1 MEQGKK
7 VKSALVIQ
15 GGGTRGIYAA
25 GVLDAFL
32 LNKISFPYIIGTSAG
47 SLCGANYLSKD
58 FGRSKYVVT
67 ELMSDPKFVSV
78 RNRIFKGTIFDF
90 DFLFHEVPKSILP
103 FNEKEFFNSSSLF
116 YMVATDMNSGKT
128 IYFEKN
134 AISDPYKGLAASSSL
149 PLLSKPVNVDGYL
162 CLDGGV
168 AMSVPFRK
176 PLEEEIEKIVVIA
189 TRNKGYRKKEIKNLQ
204 KIIAKSLY
212 KDYPLLLNAFLK
224 SHEKYNKDMDLLD
237 RLEEEGRVCVIRPD
251 FEVNVGVACKD
262 KQELLSLYDR
272 GFHDGTSNINK
283 IKKYLGDKYE

>member
-103 FNEKEFFNSSSLF
+103 FNEKEFFNSPSLF

-176 PLEEEIEKIVVIA
+176 PLEEEIEKIDQRTHKSPISVIF
-189 TRNKGYRKKEIKNLQ
+189 GEIQHK
-204 KIIAKSLY
+204 
-212 KDYPLLLNAFLK
+212 LLLLGSSNRYALRTDINHISFYRFDILQI
-224 SHEKYNKDMDLLD
+224 DQ
-237 RLEEEGRVCVIRPD
+237 IT
-251 FEVNVGVACKD
+251 VAA
-262 KQELLSLYDR
+262 S
-272 GFHDGTSNINK
+272 
-283 IKKYLGDKYE
+283 

>member
-1 MEQGKK
+1 MEQNGR

-32 LNKISFPYIIGTSAG
+32 LNKLYFPYVIGTSAG
-47 SLCGANYLSKD
+47 SLCGTNYLSKD

-78 RNRIFKGTIFDF
+78 RNRIIKGTIFDF

-103 FNEKEFFNSSSLF
+103 FNEKEFLNSSSFF
-116 YMVATDMNSGKT
+116 YMVATDMADGKT

-149 PLLSKPVNVDGYL
+149 PLLSKPVDVDGHL

-168 AMSVPFRK
+168 TMSVPFRK
-176 PLEEEIEKIVVIA
+176 PLDEGIEKIVVIA
-189 TRNKGYRKKEIKNLQ
+189 TRNKGYRKKDIKHLQ
-204 KIIAKSLY
+204 KVIAKSLY
-212 KDYPLLLNAFLK
+212 KQYPLFLDAFLK
-224 SHEKYNKDMDLLD
+224 SHEVYNQNMDLLD
-237 RLEEEGRVCVIRPD
+237 KLEEEGRVCIIRPD
-251 FEVNVGVACKD
+251 GPVNVEVACKD
-262 KQELLSLYDR
+262 KNELVNLYER
-272 GFHDGTSNINK
+272 GYEDGLASINK
-283 IKKYLGDKYE
+283 VNKYLGE